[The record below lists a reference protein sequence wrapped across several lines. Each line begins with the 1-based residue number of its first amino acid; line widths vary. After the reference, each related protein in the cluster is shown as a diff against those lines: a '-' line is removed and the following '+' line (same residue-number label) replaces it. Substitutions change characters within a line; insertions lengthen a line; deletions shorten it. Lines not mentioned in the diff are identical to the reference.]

1 MLCTKTPKSY
11 NKVIG
16 VVCKFQFIIHYIRG
30 QIVELLLEQL
40 WFFLCFV
47 PLSYTSKWKWERF
60 QKVSLH
66 IQIRRNI
73 ALQLFFGPQ
82 SQQPEL
88 PVESEEDFPLWK
100 LENGTWKEP
109 SCLPTMYVFDEILTL
124 WCFPSF
130 CFVMAELWQRISIV
144 IFSKVKRDIQ
154 MAKLFP

>member
-1 MLCTKTPKSY
+1 MFLSNSVDMMKNLLWAMLCTKTPKSY

-47 PLSYTSKWKWERF
+47 SLSYTSKWKWERF

-88 PVESEEDFPLWK
+88 PVEPEEDFPLWK

-109 SCLPTMYVFDEILTL
+109 SCQQGLLFNLTEFFL
-124 WCFPSF
+124 KSF
-130 CFVMAELWQRISIV
+130 YSYESRYTNM
-144 IFSKVKRDIQ
+144 
-154 MAKLFP
+154 